1 MKSFHPV
8 HRWSRTVIAAAL
20 LPLAATTGP
29 AQAQAQTW
37 PSKPIKFIVCFP
49 PGNAADVFARAV
61 GPALSARLGQPV
73 VVENKGGAGGM
84 LGVDAVAK
92 SAPDGHTFSVCSL
105 SPISILPAVRKKMP
119 YDVERDLAPVM
130 LSNKGPMVLVV
141 RKDSAF
147 NSAADL
153 IRFAKDK
160 PGKLSYG
167 SLGPGTISQ
176 MTMEALKIGSG
187 AEIVEVA
194 YKGSAQ
200 ALTDLLGGHVDVMLD
215 GAASASGQ
223 IAAGAL
229 KALAVTT
236 QKRSP
241 LLPHVPTMSESGVAG
256 LQGFDAFG
264 WVGFFAPGGTPA
276 EIVQRMNKEVSEI
289 LRTPALQQAA
299 QTTGQEIPEH
309 NTPAQFRDFI
319 RADHARWAA
328 VAKKLKLELVD

>member
-1 MKSFHPV
+1 MNSFPALN
-8 HRWSRTVIAAAL
+8 RLSRTLLAAAL
-20 LPLAATTGP
+20 VPLAAYTGTV
-29 AQAQAQTW
+29 QAQAW
-37 PSKPIKFIVCFP
+37 PAKPIKFVVCFP

-61 GPALSARLGQPV
+61 GPTLSTRLGQPV
-73 VVENKGGAGGM
+73 VIENRAGAGGA

-92 SAPDGHTFSVCSL
+92 SPPDGYTFSACSL
-105 SPISILPAVRKKMP
+105 SPISIMPAVRKKMP
-119 YDVERDLAPVM
+119 YDVERDLVPVV

-141 RKDSAF
+141 RKDSPF
-147 NSAADL
+147 NNAADL
-153 IRFAKDK
+153 IRFAKER

-200 ALTDLLGGHVDVMLD
+200 ALTDLLGGHIDVMLD

-223 IAAGAL
+223 IASGAL

-241 LLPHVPTMSESGVAG
+241 LLPQVPTASESGVAG

-264 WVGFFAPGGTPA
+264 WVGFLAPGGTSP
-276 EIVQRMNKEVSEI
+276 EIVQRMNKEISDI
-289 LRTPALQQAA
+289 LRTPVVQQAA
-299 QTTGQEIPEH
+299 QATGQEIADP

-319 RADHARWAA
+319 RADHVRWAA
-328 VAKKLKLELVD
+328 VAKKLKLELAD